1 MSWHNKSHIAL
12 QAVSQS
18 FETDKRK
25 VVLFENLSFCIE
37 QGASYAITGPSGS
50 GKSSL
55 LMLASGLEK
64 PVVGEVR
71 HYSNSAYHPMNTL
84 RSEIGY
90 IFQQFHLLPELDALN
105 NVALPLKLRGHK
117 DALSMAEYWLEK
129 VGLKQRIKHKPPQ
142 LSGGEQQRVAIA
154 RALVF
159 SPKFIFADEPTGN
172 LDTTSSKEIANLL
185 FTCCKENNAGL
196 VLVTHSEKLADQ
208 ATHQLYFDDG
218 QCKWK
223 TFNAKGEP
231 RV

>member
-1 MSWHNKSHIAL
+1 MSRHLKSHIAL

-18 FETDKRK
+18 FETEKRNI
-25 VVLFENLSFCIE
+25 VLFDNLSFCIE
-37 QGASYAITGPSGS
+37 QGTSYAITGPSGS

-64 PVVGEVR
+64 PVLGRVR
-71 HYSNSAYHPMNTL
+71 YYNNDAYQSMNML

-105 NVALPLKLRGHK
+105 NVALPLKLRGNK
-117 DALSMAEYWLEK
+117 DALLIAENWLEK
-129 VGLKQRIKHKPPQ
+129 VGLKQRLNHKPSQ

-172 LDTTSSKEIANLL
+172 LDTTSAKEIANLL
-185 FTCCKENNAGL
+185 FTCCKESHAGL

-208 ATHQLYFDDG
+208 ATHQLHFDNG

-223 TFNAKGEP
+223 TPNAKGESY
-231 RV
+231 V